1 MSSFQVT
8 TPKVQ
13 LGTVKPGESVE
24 VSHTVTNIT
33 AGVRRG
39 SFSVVTK
46 DEGASKWY
54 SIKGGESSFEFAPNA
69 SKVVTVVVAPP
80 ASATPKDG
88 YRFHL
93 VAGIE
98 PQADVDFDNGPDVTY
113 AVATAKRSF
122 PWIWIVVAIAVVA
135 IVAALVWFL
144 FRPRGIVVPT
154 DLSGKSVIAAAQEL
168 SSLGV
173 PVDNIRT
180 CGAGSVVSSSV
191 PVGGQMLPSGSNI
204 TLHLGTCFIY
214 NPILRL
220 NPGILKVITL
230 PTP

>member
-33 AGVRRG
+33 GGVRRG

-46 DEGASKWY
+46 DDGTSKWY
-54 SIKGGESSFEFAPNA
+54 SIKGSESSFEFAPNA

-93 VAGIE
+93 VVGIE

-144 FRPRGIVVPT
+144 FRPHGVVVPA
-154 DLSGKSVIAAAQEL
+154 DLNGKSTLGAAQEL

-180 CGAGSVVSSSV
+180 CGSGSVITSTA
-191 PVGGQMLPSGSNI
+191 PAAGQMLASGSNI
-204 TLHLGTCFIY
+204 TLRLGPCPIHIPLQHLPFTIRSVF
-214 NPILRL
+214 
-220 NPGILKVITL
+220 
-230 PTP
+230 PTVKP

>member
-33 AGVRRG
+33 GGVRRG

-46 DEGASKWY
+46 DEGTSKWY
-54 SIKGGESSFEFAPNA
+54 SIKGGESSFEFAANA

-80 ASATPKDG
+80 AAAAPKDG

-113 AVATAKRSF
+113 AVATAKRGF
-122 PWIWIVVAIAVVA
+122 PWLWIVVAIAVVA
-135 IVAALVWFL
+135 AVAVLVWFL
-144 FRPRGIVVPT
+144 FRPQGVVVPA
-154 DLSGKSVIAAAQEL
+154 DLSGKSVLSAAQEL
-168 SSLGV
+168 SGIGV
-173 PVDNIRT
+173 PVDHILT
-180 CGAGSVVSSSV
+180 CGSGSAVTSSAPAAGQVLA
-191 PVGGQMLPSGSNI
+191 PGSNI
-204 TLHLGTCFIY
+204 TLRLGICLVRYQPQHLPPDVY
-214 NPILRL
+214 
-220 NPGILKVITL
+220 KVF
-230 PTP
+230 PTATP

>member
-13 LGTVKPGESVE
+13 LGTVKPGDSVE

-46 DEGASKWY
+46 DEGSSKWY

-93 VAGIE
+93 VVGIE

-135 IVAALVWFL
+135 VIAALVWFL
-144 FRPRGIVVPT
+144 FRPHGVVVPP
-154 DLSGKSVIAAAQEL
+154 DLSGKTVISAAQEL
-168 SSLGV
+168 SGLGV
-173 PVDNIRT
+173 PVDHILT
-180 CGAGSVVSSSV
+180 CGSGSVVTSTA
-191 PVGGQMLPSGSNI
+191 PAAGQMLASGSNI
-204 TLHLGTCFIY
+204 TLRLGFCPIHIPLQHLP
-214 NPILRL
+214 N
-220 NPGILKVITL
+220 GIHIVF
-230 PTP
+230 PTATP